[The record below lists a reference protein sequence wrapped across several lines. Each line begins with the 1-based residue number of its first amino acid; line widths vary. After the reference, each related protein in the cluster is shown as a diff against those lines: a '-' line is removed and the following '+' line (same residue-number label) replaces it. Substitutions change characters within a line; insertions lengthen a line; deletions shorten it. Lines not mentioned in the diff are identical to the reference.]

1 MKKIT
6 LLGLFLFSVM
16 FTYAQDNKQWTLEEC
31 VNYALEN
38 NISIKQS
45 ELDTDLAGID
55 KSDAVMNFLPTVN
68 ANASYNINT
77 GANVNPATNQFEN
90 QTFRS
95 ASGGVNSGVNLFSG
109 LQNWKAL
116 QRSKINIIAS
126 QYQLDKMK
134 DDISIF
140 VANAFVQILYNKE
153 QIKVL
158 NAQNKITKENLER
171 TNELV
176 DAGVLPKG
184 DVLEIKATDATQ
196 IQQIIAA
203 ENDLFISKIG
213 LAQLL
218 KIEDYQ
224 TFDIADEDYGLFS
237 DAILEENPSAII
249 EKAKEEV
256 YDVKV
261 AETNLEL
268 AQKDLELSRTQY
280 YPQLTAFMGYS
291 TRWSSTNLDFIT
303 GQEMPFIDQLYTF
316 DGTSMGLQLSVPI
329 FNGLSVRNN
338 VRRNQVNVERSKY
351 LLEQAN
357 LDLESE
363 VYQAYNDAK
372 NAKKSFEAATQT
384 SEARKLAFEYAEE
397 RYTVGLTNAFDF
409 SQASINYENAQSEVV
424 RTKYEYI
431 FKVKVLEFYF
441 GIPIDQIN
449 YN

>member
-6 LLGLFLFSVM
+6 LLGFFLFSVISI
-16 FTYAQDNKQWTLEEC
+16 YAQDNKQWTIEAC

-45 ELDTDLAGID
+45 ELDTKLADID
-55 KSDAVMNFLPTVN
+55 KSQAVMNFLPTLN
-68 ANASYNINT
+68 ANTSFSINT
-77 GANVNPATNQFEN
+77 GANINPATNQFEN
-90 QTFRS
+90 QTFQS
-95 ASGGVNSGVNLFSG
+95 ANGGVNTGINLFSG
-109 LQNWKAL
+109 LENWKRL
-116 QRSKINIIAS
+116 QRSKINSIAS

-158 NAQNKITKENLER
+158 ESQNKITKENLER
-171 TNELV
+171 TKELV
-176 DAGVLPKG
+176 DAGVLPQG
-184 DVLEIKATDATQ
+184 DMLEIKATDATQ

-218 KIEDYQ
+218 QIEDYK
-224 TFDIADEDYGLFS
+224 TFDIADADYGLFPDS
-237 DAILEENPSAII
+237 ILDEDASTII
-249 EKAKEEV
+249 AKAKEEV

-261 AETNLEL
+261 AESNLQL
-268 AQKDLELSRTQY
+268 AEKDLELTKTQY
-280 YPQLTAFMGYS
+280 YPQLSAYMGYS
-291 TRWSSTNLDFIT
+291 TRWASTTVDPIT
-303 GQEMPFIDQLYTF
+303 GNEMGFMDQLSTF
-316 DGTSMGLQLSVPI
+316 DGTSFGVQLSVPI
-329 FNGLSVRNN
+329 FNGLAVRNN
-338 VRRNQVNVERSKY
+338 VRRSQVNVERSQY

-357 LDLESE
+357 LDLESQ

-372 NAKKSFEAATQT
+372 NARKSYEAATQT
-384 SEARKLAFEYAEE
+384 AEARKLAFEYAEE

-409 SQASINYENAQSEVV
+409 SQASINFENAQSDVV

-431 FKVKVLEFYF
+431 FKIKVLEFYF

>member
-6 LLGLFLFSVM
+6 LLGLFFFGGISI
-16 FTYAQDNKQWTLEEC
+16 YAQDNSQWTIEEC

-45 ELDTDLAGID
+45 ELDTKLADID
-55 KSDAVMNFLPTVN
+55 KSSATMAFLPSLN

-109 LQNWKAL
+109 LQNWKSL
-116 QRSKINIIAS
+116 QRSKINVIAS

-140 VANAFVQILYNKE
+140 VANAFVQILFNKE

-158 NAQNKITKENLER
+158 EAQNKITKENLER

-184 DVLEIKATDATQ
+184 DLLEIKATDATQ

-203 ENDLFISKIG
+203 KNDLFISKIG

-218 KIEDYQ
+218 KIEDYK
-224 TFDIADEDYGLFS
+224 TFDIAEVDYGLFS
-237 DAILEENPSAII
+237 DTILQEDASTII
-249 EKAKEEV
+249 AKAKEEV

-261 AETNLEL
+261 AESNLEL
-268 AQKDLELSRTQY
+268 ASKDLELSKTQY
-280 YPQLTAFMGYS
+280 YPQLSAFMGYS

-303 GQEMPFIDQLYTF
+303 GQEMPFVDQLSTF
-316 DGTSMGLQLSVPI
+316 DGTSFGLQLNVPI

-338 VRRNQVNVERSKY
+338 VRRSQVNVERSKY

-357 LDLESE
+357 LDLESQ

-372 NAKKSFEAATQT
+372 NAKESYEAATQT
-384 SEARKLAFEYAEE
+384 AEARKLAFEYAEE

-409 SQASINYENAQSEVV
+409 SQASINYENAQSDVV

-431 FKVKVLEFYF
+431 FKIKVLEFYF

-449 YN
+449 PN

>member
-6 LLGLFLFSVM
+6 LLGLFLFSGI
-16 FTYAQDNKQWTLEEC
+16 TIYAQDHKKWTIEEC
-31 VNYALEN
+31 VDYALEN
-38 NISIKQS
+38 NITIKQS
-45 ELDTDLAGID
+45 ELDTQLADID
-55 KSDAVMNFLPTVN
+55 KSQAVMNFLPSLS
-68 ANASYNINT
+68 ANTSFNINT

-95 ASGGVNSGVNLFSG
+95 ANGGVNSGVNLFSG
-109 LQNWKAL
+109 LQNWKNL

-126 QYQLDKMK
+126 QYQLDKMR

-140 VANAFVQILYNKE
+140 VANAFVQILFNKE

-158 NAQNKITKENLER
+158 EAQNKITKENLER
-171 TNELV
+171 TKELV
-176 DAGVLPKG
+176 EAGVLPQG
-184 DVLEIKATDATQ
+184 DMLEIKATDATQ

-218 KIEDYQ
+218 LIEDYKN
-224 TFDIADEDYGLFS
+224 FDIAEVDYGLFP
-237 DAILEENPSAII
+237 DAILNEDASTII
-249 EKAKEEV
+249 AKAKQVV

-261 AETNLEL
+261 AEASLEL
-268 AQKDLELSRTQY
+268 AEKDLELARTQY
-280 YPQLTAFMGYS
+280 YPKLSAFMGYS
-291 TRWSSTNLDFIT
+291 TRWSSTNIDPVT
-303 GQEMPFIDQLYTF
+303 GGNMAFIDQLYTF
-316 DGTSMGLQLSVPI
+316 DGTSFGVQLSVPI
-329 FNGLSVRNN
+329 FSNLTTRNN
-338 VRRNQVNVERSKY
+338 VKRSKVNVERNKY

-357 LDLESE
+357 LDLESK

-372 NAKKSFEAATQT
+372 NAKKSYEAAMQT
-384 SEARKLAFEYAEE
+384 AEARKLAFEYAEE

-409 SQASINYENAQSEVV
+409 NQSSIQYENAQSDVV

-449 YN
+449 PN

>member
-6 LLGLFLFSVM
+6 LLGLFLFSGI
-16 FTYAQDNKQWTLEEC
+16 TIYAQDNKQWTIEEC

-45 ELDTDLAGID
+45 ELDTKLADID
-55 KSDAVMNFLPTVN
+55 KSQATMAFLPSLN
-68 ANASYNINT
+68 ANSSYNINT

-95 ASGGVNSGVNLFSG
+95 ASGGVNSGVNIFSG
-109 LQNWKAL
+109 LQNWKNL

-140 VANAFVQILYNKE
+140 VANAFVQILFNKE

-158 NAQNKITKENLER
+158 EAQNKITKENLER

-184 DVLEIKATDATQ
+184 DMLEIKATDATQ
-196 IQQIIAA
+196 VQQIIAA

-218 KIEDYQ
+218 KIEDYK
-224 TFDIADEDYGLFS
+224 TFDIVDAGYGLIPDTILDEDAS
-237 DAILEENPSAII
+237 TII
-249 EKAKEEV
+249 AKAKEEV

-261 AETNLEL
+261 AESSLEL
-268 AQKDLELSRTQY
+268 AQKDLELSKTQY
-280 YPQLTAFMGYS
+280 YPQLSAFMGYS

-303 GQEMPFIDQLYTF
+303 GQEMAFLDQLSTF
-316 DGTSMGLQLSVPI
+316 DGTSFGLQLSVPI
-329 FNGLSVRNN
+329 FNGLNTRNN
-338 VRRNQVNVERSKY
+338 VRRSQVNVERSKY

-357 LDLESE
+357 LDLESK

-409 SQASINYENAQSEVV
+409 SQASINYENAQSDVV

-431 FKVKVLEFYF
+431 FKLKVLEFYF
-441 GIPIDQIN
+441 GIPMDQIN